1 MTTANQR
8 RVPFKEGERAISLGQ
23 ERRDRSRAPV
33 RWLVHFT
40 GGGARFQ
47 CVTRDLSCEGFYC
60 IADRPLPR
68 GSSLACTIIV
78 PAHESGLGDCVHLEC
93 DVEVVR
99 AELADAGF
107 GIACRIQRY
116 SVIAQHRLEN

>member
-1 MTTANQR
+1 M
-8 RVPFKEGERAISLGQ
+8 SLGQ
-23 ERRDRSRAPV
+23 ERRDRSRARV

-40 GGGARFQ
+40 GDGAHFQ

-60 IADRPLPR
+60 IADRPLTR

-78 PAHESGLGDCVHLEC
+78 PAYEPASGSGVHLKC
-93 DVEVVR
+93 NVEVVR
-99 AELADAGF
+99 AEPADAGF

-116 SVIAQHRLEN
+116 SVIGPASIGKLNAVDVVRPIG